1 MRVTLSV
8 KGLTSVLVLFPCALT
23 SSCPRF
29 STMLF
34 VSFPCVLRRS
44 FLFECFQTFK
54 SVFGWYNLMDEELQ
68 VLLMT

>member
-1 MRVTLSV
+1 MLVTLNA
-8 KGLTSVLVLFPCALT
+8 KGLTRVLVLFPCALT

-29 STMLF
+29 PSILF
-34 VSFPCVLRRS
+34 VSFPSVLRCS

-54 SVFGWYNLMDEELQ
+54 SVFGWYNLMDEDLQ

>member
-1 MRVTLSV
+1 MLVTLNA
-8 KGLTSVLVLFPCALT
+8 KGLTRVLVLFPCALT

-29 STMLF
+29 SSMLF
-34 VSFPCVLRRS
+34 VSFPCVLRCS

-68 VLLMT
+68 VSITT